1 MERRG
6 ALGGAALAAR
16 PLAPPPFVNSR
27 RRFLWRHPDGRPSD
41 LVVVRR
47 GEEVTIDT
55 GGGTSAVDL
64 AALPDGRAS
73 AIFPSGRQVAGR
85 ARVDR
90 DGRVEAWVGSRRVL
104 LDLSDPL
111 RELASG
117 SNAGAAGLREIR
129 AQIPGRVVE
138 VRVHAGDRV
147 PAGTTLLILEAMKMQ
162 NEIRADSDVEIA
174 SVDCV
179 PGQAVDTGAILVR
192 LEPPAGTDADS
203 SATLVQKIGR

>member
-1 MERRG
+1 M
-6 ALGGAALAAR
+6 
-16 PLAPPPFVNSR
+16 NTR
-27 RRFLWRHPDGRPSD
+27 RRFLWRRPGGPPSD

-47 GEEVTIDT
+47 RGAVTVDA
-55 GGGTSAVDL
+55 GGAISPVDFV
-64 AALPDGRAS
+64 ALPDGRAS

-90 DGRVEAWVGSRRVL
+90 DGRVEAWVDARRVE

-111 RELASG
+111 RELASA
-117 SNAGAAGLREIR
+117 SNAGAAGIKEIR

-138 VRVHAGDRV
+138 VRVRAGDRV
-147 PAGTTLLILEAMKMQ
+147 PAGTTLLVLEAMKMQ
-162 NEIRADSDVEIA
+162 NEIRADSDVEVA

-192 LEPPAGTDADS
+192 LEPPAVHDAGS
-203 SATLVQKIGR
+203 SATSVQKIGR